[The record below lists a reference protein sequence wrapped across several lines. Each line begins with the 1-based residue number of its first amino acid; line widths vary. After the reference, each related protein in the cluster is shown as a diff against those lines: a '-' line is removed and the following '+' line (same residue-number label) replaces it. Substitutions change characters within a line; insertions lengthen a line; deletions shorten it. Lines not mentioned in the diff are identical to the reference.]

1 MALAEADLE
10 LLQSVLR
17 ESADGI
23 DVVRSIRSGLPELR
37 VTRCDAADMRDETP
51 FSSVGRFDVFLV
63 DWRMEPMDGI
73 ETLAALRGQL
83 SIGAPPRIAQ
93 CRPCE
98 CHGRSRAMEMRL
110 PAECAA
116 APWRGAEL
124 GSCAFE

>member
-63 DWRMEPMDGI
+63 DNRDHCWRLVADPRE
-73 ETLAALRGQL
+73 A
-83 SIGAPPRIAQ
+83 GAVVVSERT
-93 CRPCE
+93 
-98 CHGRSRAMEMRL
+98 
-110 PAECAA
+110 
-116 APWRGAEL
+116 
-124 GSCAFE
+124 